1 MSRNHIDLMDFT
13 LHPGR
18 VVHGP
23 HPGAME
29 RSIGKKFT
37 EEYAVMVDPFRPLK
51 LTEEAM
57 KVEDKTYLTSW
68 LESEDHSINDRSQ
81 E

>member
-1 MSRNHIDLMDFT
+1 
-13 LHPGR
+13 
-18 VVHGP
+18 
-23 HPGAME
+23 ME

-57 KVEDKTYLTSW
+57 KVEDASYKTSW
-68 LESEDHSINDRSQ
+68 LESEGNYLGDRSQ

>member
-1 MSRNHIDLMDFT
+1 MFT
-13 LHPGR
+13 
-18 VVHGP
+18 P

-37 EEYAVMVDPFRPLK
+37 EEYAVMIDPFRPLK
-51 LTEEAM
+51 ITEEAM
-57 KVEDKTYLTSW
+57 KVEDQTNLPVGWKHLNKIIY
-68 LESEDHSINDRSQ
+68 DRSP

>member
-1 MSRNHIDLMDFT
+1 
-13 LHPGR
+13 
-18 VVHGP
+18 
-23 HPGAME
+23 
-29 RSIGKKFT
+29 
-37 EEYAVMVDPFRPLK
+37 LK

-68 LESEDHSINDRSQ
+68 LESEDHRLNDRSQ